1 VKGEPD
7 IMSLTKVSDLSIDE
21 LKNIIREVVEQT
33 ITDLIVDPDE
43 GLELRQE
50 IQISLKESM
59 ESIRS
64 GEKSTVSV
72 QQVAENLDIEW

>member
-1 VKGEPD
+1 
-7 IMSLTKVSDLSIDE
+7 MSLTKVSDLSIDE

>member
-1 VKGEPD
+1 
-7 IMSLTKVSDLSIDE
+7 MSLTKVSDLSIDE

-43 GLELRQE
+43 GLELCQD

>member
-1 VKGEPD
+1 
-7 IMSLTKVSDLSIDE
+7 